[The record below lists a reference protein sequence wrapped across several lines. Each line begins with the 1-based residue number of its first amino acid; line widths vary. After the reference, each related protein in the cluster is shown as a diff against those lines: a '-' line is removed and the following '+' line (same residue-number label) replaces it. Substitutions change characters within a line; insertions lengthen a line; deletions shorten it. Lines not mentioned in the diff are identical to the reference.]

1 MVPHILAYVAQITI
15 YVPDDV
21 AKRLRQAAK
30 RSGKSLSAYLTEAAA
45 GRREARTWPEW
56 FFDLQGSCKGTLVA
70 PEDPPPE
77 EP

>member
-1 MVPHILAYVAQITI
+1 MAQITI

-30 RSGKSLSAYLTEAAA
+30 RSGKSLSAYLTEAAT
-45 GRREARTWPEW
+45 GRRESREWPDW
-56 FFDLQGSCKGTLVA
+56 FFELQGSCKGTLEV